1 MNHPMGDQAITE
13 DVSIPVKQ
21 HSHSL
26 VVDLCPFLL
35 LVVAPTATW
44 VGEFISLLKVVLG
57 FCSSTE
63 NAIFRCNSI
72 SQ

>member
-1 MNHPMGDQAITE
+1 MNHPMGGQAITE

-63 NAIFRCNSI
+63 NAIFRCSSI